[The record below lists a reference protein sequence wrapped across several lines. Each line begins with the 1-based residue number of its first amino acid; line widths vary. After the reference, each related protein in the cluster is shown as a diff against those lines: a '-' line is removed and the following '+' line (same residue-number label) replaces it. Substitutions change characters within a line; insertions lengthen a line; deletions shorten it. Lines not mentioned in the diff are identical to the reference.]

1 MKPLETRR
9 RFRAQLDMLR
19 LDPDHLDPWSGWR
32 AFKEF
37 LKQEV
42 EGSYDAASVQVRP
55 EDDATSMFFMR
66 QFTRREDGSS
76 DAADVLLGRLIV
88 ELQYDSRQLAE
99 QEVWTLDYPGLE
111 EWAAVVEGERW
122 FQALINQEP
131 TFTDVY
137 YDTGS
142 D

>member
-9 RFRAQLDMLR
+9 RFRAQLDKLR
-19 LDPDHLDPWSGWR
+19 LDPDHLDPWSGWI

-55 EDDATSMFFMR
+55 EGRATSMFFVR
-66 QFTRREDGSS
+66 QFTQREDASS

-88 ELQYDSRQLAE
+88 ELQYDARQLAE
-99 QEVWTLDYPGLE
+99 QEVWTLDYPSLE

-122 FQALINQEP
+122 FQALINREP

-137 YDTGS
+137 YDSGS